1 MYHKSTW
8 EYFFFFLSGN
18 HECFVCIPNFSEGL
32 LITPI
37 ISRTSLVID
46 SRQSRAGL
54 LLVTGTKDPFS
65 KWHQLLWFCR
75 REESLGDIK
84 ESDAKATKN
93 ILPAI
98 IVKEPKPFCAA
109 DRVIGARALLPM
121 YTATS
126 SVLYIYQA
134 ITPCMFMNSNFFFR
148 RSRILDKKKRSSQL
162 DHDNL

>member
-65 KWHQLLWFCR
+65 DGHKRPFL
-75 REESLGDIK
+75 
-84 ESDAKATKN
+84 
-93 ILPAI
+93 
-98 IVKEPKPFCAA
+98 VKHMQMAQSPEDKFS
-109 DRVIGARALLPM
+109 GLTFAL
-121 YTATS
+121 
-126 SVLYIYQA
+126 
-134 ITPCMFMNSNFFFR
+134 F
-148 RSRILDKKKRSSQL
+148 KG
-162 DHDNL
+162 